1 MPERLLGE
9 SLEGRDPK
17 ERALTEPDEGQ
28 AMPEQLLGEP
38 LEPGNL
44 PDPGIEPVFP
54 AAPALQV
61 NSL

>member
-38 LEPGNL
+38 LEGWNPEERP
-44 PDPGIEPVFP
+44 PDRCPRCFIW
-54 AAPALQV
+54 
-61 NSL
+61 